1 MIKQNVNGIVHH
13 KSDHKSSVLPTA
25 DCNTRDPLGLLN
37 KLPKIQKRR
46 TDSWT
51 SFTKTGRDF
60 HITIYNTRLTQS
72 QNLLRFR
79 VFSCSVIFLLAVYCY
94 TPCDAHNSTMSTA
107 LDICTGI
114 QSYASLFPWSDIIIF
129 SEGRGVLQDI
139 IILQLTIQFINTILE
154 NALWTRLIWPT

>member
-1 MIKQNVNGIVHH
+1 
-13 KSDHKSSVLPTA
+13 
-25 DCNTRDPLGLLN
+25 
-37 KLPKIQKRR
+37 
-46 TDSWT
+46 
-51 SFTKTGRDF
+51 
-60 HITIYNTRLTQS
+60 
-72 QNLLRFR
+72 
-79 VFSCSVIFLLAVYCY
+79 
-94 TPCDAHNSTMSTA
+94 MSTA